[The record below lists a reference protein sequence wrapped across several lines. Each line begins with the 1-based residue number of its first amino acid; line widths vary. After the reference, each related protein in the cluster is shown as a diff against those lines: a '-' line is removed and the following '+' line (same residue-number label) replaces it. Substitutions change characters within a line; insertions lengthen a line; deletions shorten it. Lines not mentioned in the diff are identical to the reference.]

1 MSKEVDAT
9 IGNILDILKNAID
22 NVDEAYNRAEDASSA
37 AEDAGHLLSKV
48 VELIKLRREYEDNG
62 ELTTYIE
69 SMDGSIDNLCKQ
81 IAQIKKG
88 R

>member
-1 MSKEVDAT
+1 MAKEVDAT
-9 IGNILDILKNAID
+9 YINILSTIENAQD
-22 NVDEAYNRAEDASSA
+22 NIQEANVRVDEAKDATEDAA
-37 AEDAGHLLSKV
+37 HLLKQLI
-48 VELIKLRREYEDNG
+48 ELIKLRREYEDNG
-62 ELTTYIE
+62 ELLAYIE

>member
-9 IGNILDILKNAID
+9 IGNILDILKNAIE
-22 NVDEAYNRAEDASSA
+22 NIDEAYTRAEDASSA
-37 AEDAGHLLSKV
+37 AEDAGYLLVK
-48 VELIKLRREYEDNG
+48 LIDLFKLRREYEDNG